1 MKGKLLAIALIFS
14 TLLVH
19 AQQLLLI
26 DRFNGNKIVNDS
38 TITLFSSDMNIFY
51 LTQYFTIK
59 NNTDRPLALF
69 LRKTVNVMN
78 DSTSDYFCFGVK
90 CWPDTDTTDIADS
103 IQPGAE
109 DYNFASHV
117 THVRR
122 FDLPQPLL
130 PPGLSSITYTIFDH
144 TSFSEPVEASVT
156 VVYHLSG
163 VGIEDEETGRQ
174 GDKGTGR
181 GEAVVYPN
189 PASER
194 LTVETGE
201 NEPGK
206 YTLLIYS
213 SLGIQVQKSILYLN
227 ERKLTIPVHFLPEGL
242 YFGRIVPERGTGIT
256 FRFQVA
262 R

>member
-1 MKGKLLAIALIFS
+1 MKGILLAAVLLLS
-14 TLLVH
+14 TWSVN
-19 AQQLLLI
+19 AQQLLLM

-38 TITLFSSDMNIFY
+38 TITVFSSDVNITY

-78 DSTSDYFCFGVK
+78 DSTGDYFCFGIK

-103 IQPGAE
+103 VQPGDE

-130 PPGLSSITYTIFDH
+130 PPGLSSITYTVFDN
-144 TSFSEPVEASVT
+144 TSFPVPVEASVT
-156 VVYHLSG
+156 VLYHLSG
-163 VGIEDEETGRQ
+163 LGVEEDGKR
-174 GDKGTGR
+174 GTGV
-181 GEAVVYPN
+181 AVYPN
-189 PASER
+189 PASEW

-201 NEPGK
+201 KSPGNH
-206 YTLLIYS
+206 TLLIFK
-213 SLGIQVQKSILYLN
+213 SLGIQVQKTNVFILANTLS
-227 ERKLTIPVHFLPEGL
+227 IPVNLLPSGF
-242 YFGRIVPERGTGIT
+242 YFGRIVLKQGTGFA